1 MADEHWQEHQCLCFI
16 GLIVRLSPIRCG
28 FQPTCCQDL
37 STAKQSVD
45 RLICHLLGTRLA
57 HSALFRL
64 QCTCFVHRG
73 TVSLTVHCFA
83 HQSTVRGTLWC
94 RLLNRAG
101 NVLGNDLIALACRMN
116 PIGVHPFRSG
126 F

>member
-64 QCTCFVHRG
+64 QCTCFVHGVLFRLQC
-73 TVSLTVHCFA
+73 TVLLTRALF
-83 HQSTVRGTLWC
+83 GTLWC
-94 RLLNRAG
+94 RLLNHAG

>member
-64 QCTCFVHRG
+64 QCTIL
-73 TVSLTVHCFA
+73 LTRALFGA
-83 HQSTVRGTLWC
+83 LWC